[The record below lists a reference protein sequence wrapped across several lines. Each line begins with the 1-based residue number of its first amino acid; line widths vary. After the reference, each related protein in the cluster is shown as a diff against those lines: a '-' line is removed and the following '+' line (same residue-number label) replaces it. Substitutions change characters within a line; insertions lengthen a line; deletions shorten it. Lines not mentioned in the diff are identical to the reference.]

1 MSLRNDH
8 GFDRSFAFLIPSG
21 PSVLLLTR
29 PPRPPHRLA
38 PPIAS
43 AGLAVSILAADADA
57 LEQPVTLKL
66 PVYMDHA
73 ATTPCDPRVVEAML
87 PFFTEKFGNAG
98 SRNHQFGWQ
107 AEEGADLA
115 REQVAKLI
123 GASEKEIIFTSGATE
138 SNNLAIKGAAYMYE
152 KAPAGSRSRGHIV
165 TCAIEHK
172 AVLDPVK
179 RLVKEGFE
187 ATFIEPPRDG
197 IVTAEMVRAALR
209 PDTILVTIMW
219 ANNEMGT
226 INEIR
231 EIGKLCKERGII
243 FHTDATQ
250 WVGKMPTNVDQDNVD
265 LMSWSSHKIYG
276 PKGVG
281 ALYVRRHRP
290 RVRLQAL
297 QDGGGQER
305 GFRSGTHN
313 ISGIVGFGKACEIAM
328 QEMDADAKRLGALR
342 VKLETSLTARLDS
355 SAINGRA
362 DGRLPHITNISFGFV
377 EGEGL
382 MMAVKNIACSSG
394 SACTSASLEPSYVL
408 KAIGVGD
415 DLAHSSLRLS
425 LGKWTTS
432 EQVDYAIEE
441 IVKGVTKLRTMS
453 PLYDMHK
460 EGIDL
465 SKVEWAHH

>member
-1 MSLRNDH
+1 M
-8 GFDRSFAFLIPSG
+8 A
-21 PSVLLLTR
+21 
-29 PPRPPHRLA
+29 
-38 PPIAS
+38 
-43 AGLAVSILAADADA
+43 
-57 LEQPVTLKL
+57 LKL

-87 PFFTEKFGNAG
+87 PYFTEKFGNAG
-98 SRNHQFGWQ
+98 SRNHRFGWE
-107 AEEGADLA
+107 AEEAVDRA
-115 REQVAKLI
+115 REQAARLI
-123 GASEKEIIFTSGATE
+123 GASDKEIIFTSGSTE
-138 SNNLAIKGAAYMYE
+138 SNNLAIKGAAAMYE
-152 KAPAGSRSRGHIV
+152 RAPAGSRSRGHIV

-187 ATFIEPPRDG
+187 ATFLEPPRDG
-197 IVTAEMVRAALR
+197 VVTAEMVQQALR

-219 ANNEMGT
+219 ANNEIGT
-226 INEIR
+226 INEVPQ
-231 EIGKLCKERGII
+231 IGKICRERGVI

-250 WVGKMPTNVDQDNVD
+250 WVGKMPTNVDADNID
-265 LMSWSSHKIYG
+265 LMSWSGHKIYG

-290 RVRLQAL
+290 RVRLVAL

-313 ISGIVGFGKACEIAM
+313 VPGIVGFGQACQIAAE
-328 QEMDADAKRLGALR
+328 EMDRDAERLSRLR
-342 VKLETSLTARLDS
+342 RRLEESLTANLDVT
-355 SAINGRA
+355 AINGHREK
-362 DGRLPHITNISFGFV
+362 RLPHITNISFGFV

-408 KAIGVGD
+408 KSIGVGD

-425 LGKWTTS
+425 LGRWTTD
-432 EQVDYAIEE
+432 EQVDYAIRE
-441 IVKGVTKLRTMS
+441 ITAAVRKLREMS
-453 PLYDMHK
+453 PLYDMYK
-460 EGIDL
+460 QGIDL